1 MLARGAAEIEHDSV
15 AQVVQA
21 IVDQGCR
28 HKEEEGEEDEED
40 EEEEEEEDEEEGL
53 LATGLVG
60 KPSI

>member
-28 HKEEEGEEDEED
+28 HKEEEGEEGPGTGVGVVTNCDES
-40 EEEEEEEDEEEGL
+40 L
-53 LATGLVG
+53 RS
-60 KPSI
+60 SIKLDGDA